1 MSDGSILRQ
10 DIEAAV
16 RRFVTLA
23 NGDSLDAFADLYT
36 GDALI
41 LMPGLA
47 AVSGRQGARTFGE
60 RIRSRR
66 PARLAL
72 VTHEVEGAGDDAWER
87 GTSEWILPDGQSA
100 DRGKYIVI
108 WRRTLAGWKLHRDI
122 MNADTRPASR

>member
-23 NGDSLDAFADLYT
+23 NGNNLEAFAQSYT
-36 GDALI
+36 EDAVI

-47 AVSGRQGARTFGE
+47 AVSGREGALAFGE

-72 VTHEVEGAGDDAWER
+72 TTHEVEGAGDDAWER
-87 GTSEWILPDGQSA
+87 GTSEWILPDGQSV
-100 DRGKYIVI
+100 DHGKYIAI
-108 WRRTLAGWKLHRDI
+108 WRRTPAGWKLHRDI
-122 MNADTRPASR
+122 MNADTRPALR